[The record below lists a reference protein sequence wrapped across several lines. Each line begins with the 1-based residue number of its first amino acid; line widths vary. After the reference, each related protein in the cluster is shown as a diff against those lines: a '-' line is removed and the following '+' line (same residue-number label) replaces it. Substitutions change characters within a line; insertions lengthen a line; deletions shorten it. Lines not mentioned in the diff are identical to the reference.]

1 MEQQISHSRMESHS
15 QLEESCVPAVSA
27 ALGGRDFSE
36 TVAQKHSTLLS
47 RWSRPACASWCS
59 ARRYHP
65 FCGDASAKQWSINR
79 FAAEFAAMCGAGRLR
94 RGGGTRKRQDRG
106 GRCFRAGRDCACILD
121 AIREAPCRSCIVA
134 SCGISRSMRPEIC
147 PMPSGGDANC
157 RTASS
162 RQFPYANLCRIRNQR
177 TRLSYTGADDI
188 LQAVKACSYPDISRG
203 VGRFFADITRA
214 ATLPSYKL
222 AYFDMLSRLNKLIP
236 ECAEN
241 KQTMLVNMLDLLYEN
256 CYESTE
262 VLQQDL
268 YKFCILL
275 ADTLYEQRS
284 AQLSGGLLGTIYDY
298 VEENYASPAL
308 SLSSIAESLRFSPSY
323 LTRYFKEKTGISL
336 MQYID
341 RKRFEES
348 KRLLAATAL
357 PVKAI
362 VERVGYTDEANFSR
376 KFKKYE
382 GVTPT
387 QYRAMQK

>member
-1 MEQQISHSRMESHS
+1 M
-15 QLEESCVPAVSA
+15 A
-27 ALGGRDFSE
+27 D
-36 TVAQKHSTLLS
+36 
-47 RWSRPACASWCS
+47 
-59 ARRYHP
+59 
-65 FCGDASAKQWSINR
+65 
-79 FAAEFAAMCGAGRLR
+79 
-94 RGGGTRKRQDRG
+94 
-106 GRCFRAGRDCACILD
+106 
-121 AIREAPCRSCIVA
+121 
-134 SCGISRSMRPEIC
+134 
-147 PMPSGGDANC
+147 
-157 RTASS
+157 
-162 RQFPYANLCRIRNQR
+162 IRNQR